1 MLRILFSRL
10 TFVLLFT
17 TLYIVSCSTKK
28 DVVPEGI
35 IEPVKMTKILVDIQ
49 ITESTLM
56 HIQQNGMDANKYKKT
71 LFDLVFK
78 KYQIKKEDF
87 EKSFTY
93 YSKSNI
99 QLLDKIYA
107 DVITSLSQKQS
118 EIKTH

>member
-1 MLRILFSRL
+1 
-10 TFVLLFT
+10 
-17 TLYIVSCSTKK
+17 
-28 DVVPEGI
+28 
-35 IEPVKMTKILVDIQ
+35 MTKILVDIQ

>member
-1 MLRILFSRL
+1 VLRILFSRL